1 MQAVAKLNNYPTS
14 PQKMRYVVD
23 TVRGMEV
30 VKALYI
36 LQHLNKATAK
46 VVRTLLLSAINNWEQ
61 KNSEKAEDTTLVIKE
76 VFVDGGRMLKRFLPA
91 PQGRAYRLRK
101 RSNHITIIVDQKV
114 INN

>member
-1 MQAVAKLNNYPTS
+1 MKALAKLNNYPTS

-30 VKALYI
+30 VKALYL
-36 LQHLNKATAK
+36 LQHLNKATAI
-46 VVRTLLLSAINNWEQ
+46 VVRKLLLSAIDNWERA
-61 KNSEKAEDTTLVIKE
+61 NDVKADTTTLYVKE

-114 INN
+114 NNN